1 MPDKKFINCFFE
13 IITKKKDS
21 SRFDTLYKFWERF
34 GVREKALQKKLG
46 YYEVDHIDDLMM
58 FA

>member
-1 MPDKKFINCFFE
+1 MPDEKFINCFFE
-13 IITKKKDS
+13 IVTKNKYS
-21 SRFDTLYKFWERF
+21 SRFDTLDEFWERF

-46 YYEVDHIDDLMM
+46 YYEVDHIDDLMI